1 MPPEFA
7 NWTKSYGKLWVRQF
21 FSSTSSLLTIKLFQD
36 TIYLPTAEEKNK
48 LGEWTNNSQGKFP
61 DQISAI

>member
-1 MPPEFA
+1 MS
-7 NWTKSYGKLWVRQF
+7 TTI

-36 TIYLPTAEEKNK
+36 TIYLPPAEEKNK
-48 LGEWTNNSQGKFP
+48 LGEWTNSSQGKFP